1 MFFNM
6 VIKTNILLLYINI
19 IYTIGSYLSVSNE

>member
-6 VIKTNILLLYINI
+6 GIKTNLLLLYINI
-19 IYTIGSYLSVSNE
+19 IYTIGSCLSVSDE